1 MKLNLLDVVD
11 PWTVQAPWMTP
22 MDIVT
27 NLDAQVAAGV
37 AQFFWSRDEETC
49 WFVRRCTARVADV
62 HLFSRSRSIVSNARE
77 IQSRVW
83 GETGY
88 VRMEMR
94 THVRGVWALA
104 RRLGWEY
111 EGTCKSSIELRDG
124 SVVDEQIYG
133 ILR

>member
-1 MKLNLLDVVD
+1 MRLDLLDVVD

-22 MDIVT
+22 RDIVA

-37 AQFFWSRDEETC
+37 AQFFWSRDGQTC
-49 WFVRRCTARVADV
+49 WFVRRCTNRVADV
-62 HLFSRSRSIVSNARE
+62 HLFSRSRSIVASARE
-77 IQSRVW
+77 IQARVW
-83 GETGY
+83 AETGY
-88 VRMEMR
+88 ARLEMR

-104 RRLGWEY
+104 RRLGWQY
-111 EGTCKSSIELRDG
+111 EGTCVSSIELQDG